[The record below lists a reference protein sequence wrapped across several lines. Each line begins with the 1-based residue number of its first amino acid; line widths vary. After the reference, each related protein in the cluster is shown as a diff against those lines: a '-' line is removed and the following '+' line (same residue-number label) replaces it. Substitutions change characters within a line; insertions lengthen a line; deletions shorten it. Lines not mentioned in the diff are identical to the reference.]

1 MGGGQI
7 DREVEAWVTVLV
19 GGWIDRRTGESG
31 DRWVGR
37 WMNSVLASFDAN
49 LTQVRIVWGKGTSTE
64 KNTSTGLAFR
74 QGYGTFLDGLLMRE
88 GPAHGG

>member
-37 WMNSVLASFDAN
+37 WMNSVLASFNAN

-64 KNTSTGLAFR
+64 KIPLLDWPLGKAMAL
-74 QGYGTFLDGLLMRE
+74 FLMDY
-88 GPAHGG
+88 

>member
-37 WMNSVLASFDAN
+37 
-49 LTQVRIVWGKGTSTE
+49 
-64 KNTSTGLAFR
+64 
-74 QGYGTFLDGLLMRE
+74 
-88 GPAHGG
+88 